1 MRWLV
6 FSLIVLS
13 TAAGAGGAEP
23 PPDQRLVVGRLP
35 CAQPWDGR
43 SHGWRQL
50 GWELMK
56 RTSAEAELEMRA
68 VDPASDAL
76 YRTPLLVWSCPEA
89 TAMLGER
96 ALANLRRHLKLGG
109 MLWIDDP
116 RAEPGG
122 AFDRSVRRILDTLFP
137 QNALQ
142 PIAWDHVLFKTFF
155 LVTDVAGRE
164 RASDRLLGVTLDE
177 RLAVVYSQNDMLGAV
192 SRDLYGAWEF
202 AVEPG
207 GELQRERTFQLGI
220 NLIYYALCLDYK
232 DDRVHLPFIL
242 KRRRL

>member
-6 FSLIVLS
+6 LSLVFLS
-13 TAAGAGGAEP
+13 TAARAGSAEP

-35 CAQPWDGR
+35 CAQSWQGR
-43 SHGWRQL
+43 AHGWRQL

-68 VDPASDAL
+68 VDPAADGL
-76 YRTPLLVWSCPEA
+76 YRTPLLVWSCPGA
-89 TAMLGER
+89 VAALDDR
-96 ALANLRRHLKLGG
+96 SLANLRRHLKLGG

-116 RAEPGG
+116 QAEPGG
-122 AFDRSVRRILDTLFP
+122 AFDRSVRRVLDALFP
-137 QNALQ
+137 HNALQ

-155 LVTDVAGRE
+155 LVVDAAGRV
-164 RASDRLLGVTLDE
+164 RANDRLLGVALDE

-202 AVEPG
+202 AVEPE

-242 KRRRL
+242 ERRRL